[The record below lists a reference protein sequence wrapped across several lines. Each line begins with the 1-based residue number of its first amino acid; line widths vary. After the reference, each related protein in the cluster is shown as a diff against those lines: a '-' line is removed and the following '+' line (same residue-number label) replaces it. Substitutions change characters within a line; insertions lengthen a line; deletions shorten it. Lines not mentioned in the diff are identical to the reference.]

1 MKTPYWL
8 RLNWIKRKLTLK
20 IARSFRTNAESNS
33 VKRPKKM
40 TRAEETATS
49 IFISVLKDK
58 GSKLYY
64 DIHTQEC
71 YLRSEDASIYVFLES
86 RNVKII
92 NSVFGYDVHI
102 SGDLEAFLG
111 EKFIREMAIRRKA
124 FKEEALSKVNHS
136 LDQTLDRVQ
145 NKLNY
150 ANN

>member
-33 VKRPKKM
+33 VKRPRKM
-40 TRAEETATS
+40 TRSEETATS

-111 EKFIREMAIRRKA
+111 EKFIREMSIRRKA

-145 NKLNY
+145 TKLNY